1 MKKGLFLILISILA
15 IQVCAF
21 AQVDQK
27 ALYQKKI
34 KSYSNM
40 KGAGIGL
47 TFGGV
52 VMTAIGI
59 GVIAGAPEDDWDT
72 YEDESYD
79 QIMLGAVVTEVG
91 VIMIGGGITLWAIG
105 GSKKAKYTRKLNA
118 LSLNLNPSFKQKFS
132 LAYRF

>member
-1 MKKGLFLILISILA
+1 MKKVFLIVIGILA
-15 IQVCAF
+15 FQLSMM

-47 TFGGV
+47 TIGGV
-52 VMTAIGI
+52 VMTVIGI
-59 GVIAGAPEDDWDT
+59 NVIASAPEDDWST
-72 YEDESYD
+72 DE
-79 QIMLGAVVTEVG
+79 IEGETEILGGVILTEVG
-91 VIMIGGGITLWAIG
+91 LIMVGGGITLWAIG

-118 LSLNLNPSFKQKFS
+118 LSLNLNPSLKQKFS

>member
-1 MKKGLFLILISILA
+1 MKKVLFLFVIGILA
-15 IQVCAF
+15 IQMCGF
-21 AQVDQK
+21 AQIDQK

-47 TFGGV
+47 TIGGV

>member
-1 MKKGLFLILISILA
+1 MKKIFLLIVLGIIA
-15 IQVCAF
+15 FQVSVT

-47 TFGGV
+47 TIGGV
-52 VMTAIGI
+52 VMTIIGI
-59 GVIAGAPEDDWDT
+59 NVIASAPEDDYNT
-72 YEDESYD
+72 YEIEGED
-79 QIMLGAVVTEVG
+79 QILGGVVLTEVG
-91 VIMIGGGITLWAIG
+91 VIMVGGGITLWAIG

-118 LSLNLNPSFKQKFS
+118 LCLNLNPSIHQKFS